1 MSDLRELERA
11 SIRRFLEDHRG
22 LFSGARVLDY
32 GCGAQPYRQLIVEAG
47 GLYRWWDVEELPGH
61 VAGERDP
68 DEFVPKPRGQEFEV
82 VVCTQVIQFVPDIR
96 ALFED
101 FIRMLVPGGTLL
113 LTGPTNWPI
122 VEKED
127 IWRFTRNGIVGI
139 LGAAGFGYVQAEYRE
154 RVRMEGEAWE
164 LGWWALARP

>member
-11 SIRRFLEDHRG
+11 SIRRFLEDHRS
-22 LFSGARVLDY
+22 LFSGSRVLDY
-32 GCGAQPYRQLIVEAG
+32 GCGAQPYRQLILEAG
-47 GLYRWWDVEELPGH
+47 GLYRWWDVEGLPGH
-61 VAGERDP
+61 VAGEREP

-113 LTGPTNWPI
+113 LTGPTNWPV
-122 VEKED
+122 VEKEGD
-127 IWRFTRNGIVGI
+127 RRHPGRG
-139 LGAAGFGYVQAEYRE
+139 
-154 RVRMEGEAWE
+154 RVRVCSG
-164 LGWWALARP
+164 GVP